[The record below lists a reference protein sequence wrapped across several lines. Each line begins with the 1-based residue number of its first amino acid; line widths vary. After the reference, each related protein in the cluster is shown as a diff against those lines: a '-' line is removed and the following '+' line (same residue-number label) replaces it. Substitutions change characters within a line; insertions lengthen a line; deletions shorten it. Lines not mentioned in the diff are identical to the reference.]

1 MADARKLVA
10 RHARWRH
17 VFALTLPVLAVAGVL
32 ASTVG
37 AASGGADPARR
48 PANRTAKQYSV
59 ILINNFMGN
68 TWRPVMMRTAEL
80 LAKKSPLNS
89 RVKSIRLVVSDNNAS
104 SENSAIN
111 AAILAKP
118 DILLVDA
125 ANSTASN
132 QQIERACK
140 AGITV
145 VSFDVLVTAPCAWKI
160 AVDFYHQGVGQ
171 AQYIANAIHGKG
183 TILLDEG
190 FQGVQS
196 VNDWLNGAKSVLK
209 RYPDIKTK
217 TFYGQFSPG
226 GETSGVTS
234 LIASTPKI
242 DGLLTHD
249 YGAYGLEA
257 LHKAHRPAV
266 PTAGFSYNI
275 SLLTCLKYHAPC
287 LHYSSPTWVSGE
299 ALRLGVA
306 VRDGKMGTKARSII
320 LKAPWFTNNHS
331 IKFPASGYP
340 VLDMKKEA
348 LPKVNGGIMLPLSPP
363 WAKLSTAEVLKKPH
377 IG

>member
-1 MADARKLVA
+1 MAHARKLTA
-10 RHARWRH
+10 RNDLRA
-17 VFALTLPVLAVAGVL
+17 VLAVVVL
-32 ASTVG
+32 AAAVLVALAAG
-37 AASGGADPARR
+37 GVASGGTTQAQKPA
-48 PANRTAKQYSV
+48 AKQYSV

-80 LAKKSPLNS
+80 LAQNPPLKS
-89 RVKSIRLVVSDNNAS
+89 RIKSLRLVVSDNNAT
-104 SENSAIN
+104 SENAAIN
-111 AAILAKP
+111 AAILEKP

-132 QQIERACK
+132 QQIQKACQ

-160 AVDFYHQGVGQ
+160 AVDFYKQGIGQ
-171 AQYIANAIHGKG
+171 AQFIANAIHGKG

-209 RYPDIKTK
+209 NYPDIKTK

-226 GETSGVTS
+226 GETAGVSG
-234 LIASTPKI
+234 LIASTPEI

-257 LHKAHRPAV
+257 LHKAGRKAV

-275 SLLTCLKYHAPC
+275 SLLTCLKYKAPC

-299 ALRLGVA
+299 ALKLGIA
-306 VRDGKMGTKARSII
+306 ALDGKMKGKSTNDEII
-320 LKAPWFTNNHS
+320 LKAPWFTNDHA
-331 IKFPASGYP
+331 IKFPTGGFP

-363 WAKLSTAEVLKKPH
+363 WAKIPTDQVLAKPH

>member
-1 MADARKLVA
+1 MTQVRRVTRGRRRVLFVA
-10 RHARWRH
+10 VTA
-17 VFALTLPVLAVAGVL
+17 AVLATAL
-32 ASTVG
+32 AFEVG
-37 AASGGADPARR
+37 LASGGTTRTTKPA
-48 PANRTAKQYSV
+48 AHAAKAYSV

-68 TWRPVMMRTAEL
+68 TWRPVMMRTAQL
-80 LAKKSPLNS
+80 LAQEPPLKK
-89 RVKSIRLVVSDNNAS
+89 RVSSIRLVVSDNNAT

-111 AAILAKP
+111 SAILAKP

-132 QQIERACK
+132 QEIQAACK

-160 AVDFYHQGVGQ
+160 AVDFYAQGVGQ
-171 AQYIANAIHGKG
+171 AQFLANAIHGKG

-209 RYPDIKTK
+209 KYPNIKTK

-226 GETSGVTS
+226 GETSGVAS
-234 LIASTPKI
+234 LIPSTPEI

-257 LHKAHRPAV
+257 LHRAGRKPV
-266 PTAGFSYNI
+266 PTAGFAYNI
-275 SLLTCLKYHAPC
+275 SMLTCLKYKVPC
-287 LHYSSPTWVSGE
+287 IFYSSPTWVSGE
-299 ALRLGVA
+299 ALKLGIE
-306 VRDGKMGTKARSII
+306 VRDGMMKGKPHQII
-320 LKAPWFTNNHS
+320 LKAPWFVSDHS
-331 IKFPASGYP
+331 IKFPTHGYP
-340 VLDMKKEA
+340 VLDVKKSA

-363 WAKLSTAEVLKKPH
+363 WAKLSTAAVLQKPSTS
-377 IG
+377 

>member
-1 MADARKLVA
+1 MVHTRKLIGRNRGALLVA
-10 RHARWRH
+10 LLVVA
-17 VFALTLPVLAVAGVL
+17 AL
-32 ASTVG
+32 
-37 AASGGADPARR
+37 AASGVASGAKTEQRTPA
-48 PANRTAKQYSV
+48 AKQYSV

-68 TWRPVMMRTAEL
+68 TWRPVMMQTAAL
-80 LAKKSPLNS
+80 LAQKPPLKS
-89 RVKSIRLVVSDNNAS
+89 RIKSIRLVVSDNNAT

-111 AAILAKP
+111 AAILEKP

-132 QQIERACK
+132 QEIQKACQ

-160 AVDFYHQGVGQ
+160 AVDFYKQGQGQ
-171 AQYIANAIHGKG
+171 AQFIANAIHGKG

-209 RYPDIKTK
+209 KYPNIKTK

-226 GETSGVTS
+226 GETSGVAG
-234 LIASTPKI
+234 LIPSTPEI

-257 LHKAHRPAV
+257 LHKAGRKPV

-275 SLLTCLKYHAPC
+275 SLLTCLKYKTPC
-287 LHYSSPTWVSGE
+287 LDYSSPTWVSGE
-299 ALRLGVA
+299 ALRLGIDVL
-306 VRDGKMGTKARSII
+306 DGKMKGKSPKSEII
-320 LKAPWFTNNHS
+320 LKAPWFTNDHS
-331 IKFPASGYP
+331 IKFPHGGFP

-363 WAKLSTAEVLKKPH
+363 WAKIPTNDVLKKPN